1 MADLTGKT
9 ALVTGGNKGIGR
21 EIASALSARGATVVV
36 NYPHESARPEGLD
49 ALPGAVAIRAD
60 IGKVAEIEAM
70 FAEVAA
76 RHGGVD
82 ILVNNAGIFP
92 RATVL
97 DLTEAVWDAVH
108 DVNLKGAFFTAQAA
122 AHQMVDRGVRGRI
135 VNIASNAALQPEA
148 LGAHYAA
155 TKAGIV
161 ALTKSLALGLAPHGI
176 RVNAVAPGLT
186 DTDQPRAG
194 LSEAEIGAWGA
205 RVPLGRIARPD
216 DVARA
221 VVYLASDWSEYVTGQ
236 TLFVTGGQL
245 MVP

>member
-1 MADLTGKT
+1 MADLIGKT

-122 AHQMVDRGVRGRI
+122 ARQMVDRGVPGRI

-194 LSEAEIGAWGA
+194 LSEAEIGAWRA